1 MKKAEPLPL
10 FKAWVPEWV
19 IRAVLF
25 WALLPPFLLLGL
37 YAGSGAEVAGYYG
50 VEPADVQ
57 FSILL
62 FYAGLVAFLPFD
74 PHLGSYLGLRD
85 YLAVSIVLLIAL
97 VGLAGWVRDFRLLLV
112 LRFLQGTVACTI
124 VTPLLSLI
132 FSRLHTTRARAMG
145 YAIFYGGLL
154 ASAPLGTMLSW
165 SVLDRYPVPALFHV
179 FLLLVVPGALLLL
192 LLLNGVRTRRRLPLS
207 QLEWPSWVLLSAAL
221 LGLSYLASYGQQL
234 YWLES
239 PVAWLALGLAVVGG
253 GAFGWRQW
261 HLKRPYINLGVF
273 RYRTFCV
280 GLALFMVFYFFR
292 GTTNI
297 AAAYFTGVLHVDA
310 RQMVLLQAATLLGIV
325 LGVSVVVRFVLLGTP
340 LRRLLVVGFGLLL
353 THHVWMYLL
362 FGPAQQLTVFLL
374 PMLLQGLAVG
384 VVLVPLALFTMGG
397 LPPQLAAAGTFAAVA
412 FRNLGFVGSL
422 AVTSVLQPY
431 WRTTQLDRFR
441 ADLLP
446 GSSEVAARVQGL
458 QQTLQGKGL
467 ALETAQRGA
476 ASLLAR
482 TLETQTLL
490 RYCLNY
496 FGLVSLGIV
505 ALLVVLLVLPPL
517 HRQAVT
523 FRQRPL

>member
-1 MKKAEPLPL
+1 MKNAEPLPL
-10 FKAWVPEWV
+10 FKAWVPEWG

-25 WALLPPFLLLGL
+25 WALMPPFLLLGL

-57 FSILL
+57 FSILMY
-62 FYAGLVAFLPFD
+62 YAGLVAFLPFD
-74 PHLGSYLGLRD
+74 PHLGSYLRLRE
-85 YLAVSIVLLIAL
+85 YVAVSVLLLVGL

-124 VTPLLSLI
+124 VTPLLTLI

-145 YAIFYGGLL
+145 YAVFYGGLL

-165 SVLDRYPVPALFHV
+165 TVLDHFAVPALFHA
-179 FLLLVVPGALLLL
+179 FLLVAVPGALLLL
-192 LLLNGVRTRRRLPLS
+192 LILNGVRTRRRLPLS

-239 PVAWLALGLAVVGG
+239 PAARLALGLAVVGG

-273 RYRTFCV
+273 RHRSFCV
-280 GLALFMVFYFFR
+280 GLGLFVVFYFFR
-292 GTTNI
+292 GTTSI
-297 AAAYFTGVLHVDA
+297 ASAYFTGVLHVDA
-310 RQMVLLQAATLLGIV
+310 RQMVGLQAATLAGIV

-340 LRRLLVVGFGLLL
+340 LRRLLAVGFGLLL
-353 THHVWMYLL
+353 VHHVWMYLL
-362 FGPAQQLTVFLL
+362 FGPAQGLAVFWL

-384 VVLVPLALFTMGG
+384 FVMVPLALFTMGG
-397 LPPQLAAAGTFAAVA
+397 LPPRLGAAGTFAAVA

-431 WRTTQLDRFR
+431 WRTAQLDRFR

-446 GSSEVAARVQGL
+446 GTSEVAARVQGL
-458 QQTLQGKGL
+458 QQALQGKGL

-496 FGLVSLGIV
+496 FGLVSLGLL

>member
-1 MKKAEPLPL
+1 MKQAEPLPL
-10 FKAWVPEWV
+10 FKAWVPEWA

-37 YAGSGAEVAGYYG
+37 YAGSGAEVAAYYG

-74 PHLGSYLGLRD
+74 PHLGSYLRLRN
-85 YLAVSIVLLIAL
+85 YLLVSVVLLAGL

-124 VTPLLSLI
+124 VTPLLTLI

-145 YAIFYGGLL
+145 YAVFYGGLL

-165 SVLDRYPVPALFHV
+165 TVLDRYPVPALFHA
-179 FLLLVVPGALLLL
+179 FLLLAVPGALLLL
-192 LLLNGVRTRRRLPLS
+192 LILNGVRTRRRLPLT
-207 QLEWPSWVLLSAAL
+207 QLEWPSWVLLATML
-221 LGLSYLASYGQQL
+221 LGMAYLASYGQL
-234 YWLES
+234 RYWLES
-239 PVAWLALGLAVVGG
+239 PEAWLALGLSVVGG

-261 HLKRPYINLGVF
+261 HLKRPYIHLGVF

-280 GLALFMVFYFFR
+280 GLVLFMAFYFFR

-297 AAAYFTGVLHVDA
+297 SASYFTGVLHVNA
-310 RQMVLLQAATLLGIV
+310 HQMVELQAATLVGIV

-340 LRRLLVVGFGLLL
+340 LRRLLVVGFALLL
-353 THHVWMYLL
+353 AHHVWMYLL
-362 FGPAQQLTVFLL
+362 FGPAQGLAVFRL
-374 PMLLQGLAVG
+374 PLLLQGVAVG
-384 VVLVPLALFTMGG
+384 FVLVPLALFTMGG
-397 LPPQLAAAGTFAAVA
+397 LPPQLASAGTFAAVA

-431 WRTTQLDRFR
+431 WRTAQLDRFR

-446 GSSEVAARVQGL
+446 GTSLVAARMQVL
-458 QQTLQGKGL
+458 QHTLQGRGL
-467 ALETAQRGA
+467 DVETGQRGA
-476 ASLLAR
+476 ASLLSR

-496 FGLVSLGIV
+496 FGLVSLGIT

-517 HRQAVT
+517 HWQAVT

>member
-1 MKKAEPLPL
+1 MKNAESLPI
-10 FKAWVPEWV
+10 FKAWVPEWA

-37 YAGSGAEVAGYYG
+37 YAGSGTEMAGYYG

-62 FYAGLVAFLPFD
+62 FYAGLVSFLPFD
-74 PHLGSYLGLRD
+74 AHLGSYLRLRNS
-85 YLAVSIVLLIAL
+85 LLLSVLLLAGL
-97 VGLAGWVRDFRLLLV
+97 VGLAGWAHDFRLLLV

-132 FSRLHTTRARAMG
+132 FSRLHSTRSRAMG
-145 YAIFYGGLL
+145 YAVFYGGLL
-154 ASAPLGTMLSW
+154 ASSPLGTMLSW
-165 SVLDRYPVPALFHV
+165 TVLDHYAVPAVFYA
-179 FLLLVVPGALLLL
+179 FLLVALPGALLLL
-192 LLLNGVRTRRRLPLS
+192 LILNDVRTRRRIPLT
-207 QLEWPSWVLLSAAL
+207 QLEWPSWVLLTTML
-221 LGLSYLASYGQQL
+221 FGLAYLASYGQQQ

-239 PVAWLALGLAVVGG
+239 PAMWLALGLAVVGG
-253 GAFGWRQW
+253 AAFGWRQV
-261 HLKRPYINLGVF
+261 HVKRPYINFGVF
-273 RYRTFCV
+273 RHRNFCV
-280 GLALFMVFYFFR
+280 GLALFCIFYFFR
-292 GTTNI
+292 GTTSI
-297 AAAYFTGVLHVDA
+297 ASAYFTGVLHVDA
-310 RQMVLLQAATLLGIV
+310 RQMVGLQAATLTGIV
-325 LGVSVVVRFVLLGTP
+325 LGGSVVVRFVLLGTP
-340 LRRLLVVGFGLLL
+340 LRRLLAVGFGLLL
-353 THHVWMYLL
+353 AHHVWMYLL
-362 FGPAQQLTVFLL
+362 FGPAQGLAVFWL

-384 VVLVPLALFTMGG
+384 FVMIPLALFTMGG
-397 LPPQLAAAGTFAAVA
+397 LPPHLATAGTFAAVA

-431 WRTTQLDRFR
+431 WRTAQLDRFR

-446 GSSEVAARVQGL
+446 GTSEVAARVQGL

-496 FGLVSLGIV
+496 FGLVSLGLM
-505 ALLVVLLVLPPL
+505 ALLVVLFVLPPL
-517 HRQAVT
+517 HRQTLT
-523 FRQRPL
+523 FRARPL